1 MAHPQLELID
11 PMIDATHRSQLDNGQ
26 LPPPLGLCT
35 PEHLWRLDERWIP
48 RYFLNY
54 IAWFIH
60 MSVVFDEFCIV
71 CRLRAAGLLPLAR
84 LVEATGDRHARF
96 PMDRALVSA
105 LVDHWRPE
113 THTFHLL
120 VGEMT
125 PTLQDVSMLLG
136 LRIVG
141 ARCTLAV
148 WRPDGGNTSFTV
160 SRVFY
165 HQQVH
170 MFA

>member
-1 MAHPQLELID
+1 
-11 PMIDATHRSQLDNGQ
+11 
-26 LPPPLGLCT
+26 
-35 PEHLWRLDERWIP
+35 
-48 RYFLNY
+48 
-54 IAWFIH
+54 

-71 CRLRAAGLLPLAR
+71 CRLRAAGLLPIAR
-84 LVEATGDRHARF
+84 LVEATGDRHTRF

-105 LVDHWRPE
+105 LVDHWSPE

-136 LRIVG
+136 LRIAG
-141 ARCTLAV
+141 ARCMLAV

>member
-1 MAHPQLELID
+1 MAHTQLELID
-11 PMIDATHRSQLDNGQ
+11 PVIDATHRSQLDNGQ

-35 PEHLWRLDERWIP
+35 PEHLWRLNERWIP

-71 CRLRAAGLLPLAR
+71 CRLRAAGLLPLAH

-96 PMDRALVSA
+96 AMDRALVSA
-105 LVDHWRPE
+105 LVDCWRPE
-113 THTFHLL
+113 THTFHLP

-136 LRIVG
+136 LRIAG

-148 WRPDGGNTSFTV
+148 WRSDGGNTSFTV